1 MHLPMK
7 VLRLSSAGRW
17 KGLENDYYQDLIYLD
32 NYLKILYIDMKMSD
46 FNDFL
51 ILLKMEGID
60 SD

>member
-1 MHLPMK
+1 MK